1 MNAETYDKIM
11 KRFDREIFKQQKFLG
26 LVMRVMHRKP
36 EEQKEILAN
45 ACPIDGTIDTQI
57 EYTKK
62 KLYRL
67 VRARDNLKR
76 REEGKS

>member
-1 MNAETYDKIM
+1 MNAKTYDKVM
-11 KRFDREIFKQQKFLG
+11 RKFDREIFKQQKFLG

-36 EEQKEILAN
+36 EEQREILAN
-45 ACPIDGTIDTQI
+45 ACPIDGTIDTQV

-67 VRARDNLKR
+67 VRARDNLRR